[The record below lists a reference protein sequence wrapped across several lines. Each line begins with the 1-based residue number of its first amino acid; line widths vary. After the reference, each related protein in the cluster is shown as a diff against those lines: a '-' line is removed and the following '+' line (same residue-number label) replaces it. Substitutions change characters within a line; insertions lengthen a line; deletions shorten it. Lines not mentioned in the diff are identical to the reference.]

1 MDHAGFD
8 TYDSIYRAKNIF
20 ETKSLTI
27 VTQKFHIH
35 RAVYMARAL
44 GVDAHGI
51 ALDEEQFGLRNII
64 FWNIRES
71 IARSKSFFDVALDV
85 GSQYL

>member
-20 ETKSLTI
+20 EVKSMTI
-27 VTQKFHIH
+27 VTQRFHVY

-44 GVDAHGI
+44 
-51 ALDEEQFGLRNII
+51 
-64 FWNIRES
+64 
-71 IARSKSFFDVALDV
+71 
-85 GSQYL
+85 